1 MRSSTMFINRVI
13 HLNSYSFINGLNNIS
28 NDTIDNKWISL
39 PLENLYNNNNNNN
52 DTKAELET
60 IFSEGILYGRGGP
73 GTSTRKLSKCKT
85 RKRMSRVG
93 FLARIRT
100 FNGRKIILRQRRKGR
115 RYLGAK
121 L

>member
-1 MRSSTMFINRVI
+1 MRANGIYINKLI
-13 HLNSYSFINGLNNIS
+13 HLNSYSLINGLNGWIPYFN
-28 NDTIDNKWISL
+28 NNYYDNKS
-39 PLENLYNNNNNNN
+39 
-52 DTKAELET
+52 ELET

-73 GTSTRKLSKCKT
+73 GTSTRKLSKCRT

-100 FNGRKIILRQRRKGR
+100 YNGRKIILRQRRKGR